1 MNRLLPRDRAY
12 KLFCMNPDLKTSRR
26 SAIPAIEALT
36 NKQLLAVHELN
47 LQRASHIGIKPRAI
61 APRKPGTREQETWAS
76 RLTRPGNGAEGL
88 YLRPTSTTAQP
99 DNKCLVFVDGYLL
112 GAGKPPSIML
122 IKIRSGLTAGTV
134 LTVVGPG
141 GVLPHDTDGDFWL
154 NPLPEGSKPLD
165 LVRKIKAGRYLT
177 KKGSM
182 IAPVMAENGFK
193 ARLGKLYERVDDCLH
208 RAFGYNLFASHG
220 TLLGLV
226 RNGDLIEN
234 DDDFD
239 CAYLS
244 RFETCAEVSEER
256 LAIIEALNTAG
267 FNCFLGNTGHIK
279 VRDGDLWLDLM
290 PAWFDEDSFNVSSY
304 SSLRLGRDMLQ
315 PFGTVKFHGH
325 TLKVPSLP
333 EAFLHLNYGPG
344 WRVPDPSYRSVLSPK
359 CRRHRKLFVKHQKT
373 DPALSAY
380 LEPNLATTA
389 SDADADDTT
398 ETDTETD
405 MASTPKVAA
414 ASEAR
419 RIRASLEIEPRIAA
433 MTDAIES
440 GAAIDHR
447 ELVALAD
454 EALTLRRVDD
464 AVRLWRA
471 HLARGVEIADDHRCR
486 AALAFSQAGEHLEAE
501 RALAGVSAPFRKGS
515 EFQRVRDRV
524 AQRRRDSLAIEIE
537 PEIIEARRE
546 GRRIATRS
554 LVATMLTIRGFDE
567 SALAAAHRTVDAL
580 GTPAAGRSGEADDP
594 LSPPTPMQDIF
605 VAGFGWSGSGAIFDF
620 LRQSREVSLPFRAYE
635 ASVFGGMAGRPYGFG
650 PLYQRFSDF
659 SGAKLRAYL
668 DHLVLET
675 MFGIGARLP
684 LGDKGDAASRKSLAY
699 HARASAETR
708 KVFADELVRAIEA
721 LRAHPDLTLTQVEAQ
736 FRRFFRRLLA
746 ALAEPG
752 RPRRLY
758 SNVIH
763 AYNCACLRLVDE
775 GVMLAVQRDPRD
787 MFASRVIEGRTKKL
801 KEPSAASFIKSWRDL
816 RAKFETSLD
825 KFEVRDRVHLF
836 DFEDFVRNQDCRD
849 RVLALLGIDPAGLS
863 LHTKFHESESV
874 QNIGLYRSFEDQDAI
889 KRIED
894 ALL

>member
-12 KLFCMNPDLKTSRR
+12 KLFCMNPDLQTSRR
-26 SAIPAIEALT
+26 SAIPAIEAMT
-36 NKQLLAVHELN
+36 NKQLQAVHDLN
-47 LQRASHIGIKPRAI
+47 VQRARHIGIEPAHM
-61 APRKPGTREQETWAS
+61 APHKPGIREQETWAS
-76 RLTRPGNGAEGL
+76 RFKQPGHGAESL
-88 YLRPTSTTAQP
+88 YLRATSTTARP
-99 DNKCLVFVDGYLL
+99 DSKCLVFVDGYLL
-112 GAGKPPSIML
+112 GAGKPPSILL

-141 GVLPHDTDGDFWL
+141 GVLPHATDGDFWL
-154 NPLPEGSKPLD
+154 NTLPEGGKPLD
-165 LVRKIKAGRYLT
+165 LVRKIRAGRFLT

-193 ARLGKLYERVDDCLH
+193 ARLGQLFERVDDRLH
-208 RAFGYNLFASHG
+208 RAFGYNLFATHG

-244 RFETCAEVSEER
+244 RFETCAAVSEER
-256 LAIIEALNTAG
+256 LAIIEALTAAG
-267 FNCFLGNTGHIK
+267 FNSYLGKTGHIK
-279 VRDGDLWLDLM
+279 VRDRDLWLDLM
-290 PAWFDEDSFNVSSY
+290 PAWFDQESFNVSSY
-304 SSLRLGRDMLQ
+304 SSLPMGPESLL
-315 PFGTVKFHGH
+315 PLGTVEFHGH
-325 TLKVPSLP
+325 RLKIPHVP
-333 EAFLHLNYGPG
+333 ETFLSLNYGPG
-344 WRVPDPSYRSVLSPK
+344 WRVPDPAYRSVPSRK
-359 CRRHRKLFVKHQKT
+359 CRSHRKLFVEHQRT
-373 DPALSAY
+373 DPALAAY
-380 LEPNLATTA
+380 LEPGPATTA
-389 SDADADDTT
+389 SDPDADDT
-398 ETDTETD
+398 TETD

-433 MTDAIES
+433 MTAAIES

-454 EALTLRRVDD
+454 EALTLRRLDD

-486 AALAFSQAGEHLEAE
+486 AALAFSQAGGHLEAE
-501 RALAGVSAPFRKGS
+501 RALAGVSAPYRKGS
-515 EFQRVRDRV
+515 EFVRVRDRV

-537 PEIIEARRE
+537 PEIIMARRE

-554 LVATMLTIRGFDE
+554 LVATMLTIRGFEE
-567 SALAAAHRTVDAL
+567 SALAAAHRVVDAL
-580 GTPAAGRSGEADDP
+580 GDPAAGRSGEADDP
-594 LSPPTPMQDIF
+594 LPPPTPMQDIF

-659 SGAKLRAYL
+659 SGSKLRAYL

-684 LGDKGDAASRKSLAY
+684 LGDKGDSASRRSLAY

-721 LRAHPDLTLTQVEAQ
+721 LRASPDLTLTQVEAQ

-746 ALAEPG
+746 ALAEPD

-787 MFASRVIEGRTKKL
+787 MFASRVIEGRTKKI

-816 RAKFETSLD
+816 RARFETSLD

-863 LHTKFHESESV
+863 LHTRFHESESV

-889 KRIED
+889 KQIED